1 MQDALCAFFYGPSN
15 ETFTVP
21 QHWFHLMT
29 SIRQNSQPTVP
40 MSLVHSLAAEAF
52 ALDVSPPQLLP
63 ELERFLSFFAER
75 GIACRSAADPELYVI
90 DAAVLAWQLAAAV
103 VYHDGGVNHPGQALQ
118 STSRRTHQ
126 QAYHRFLSTGHLTPA
141 LLSTFAPSPAL
152 ARHLLPLLIATGILV
167 RRTMFR
173 APIRILF
180 FENVPNLYRWLRL
193 LPHKEQTN
201 DVIDAKLTGAR

>member
-1 MQDALCAFFYGPSN
+1 MCNIVSRHSFAGVQDALCAFFYGPSN

-126 QAYHRFLSTGHLTPA
+126 QAYHRFLSTGHCPPLHLRPIPRPC
-141 LLSTFAPSPAL
+141 PS
-152 ARHLLPLLIATGILV
+152 
-167 RRTMFR
+167 R
-173 APIRILF
+173 APPFDRHRNPRTSH
-180 FENVPNLYRWLRL
+180 NVSRA
-193 LPHKEQTN
+193 HK
-201 DVIDAKLTGAR
+201 DFVF